1 MHTSLV
7 CPVCCSEETQL
18 VMNGSYVSAEL
29 ISPEDNP
36 KRIFACS
43 ECDCYWEVEYFPAK
57 KKILHDMAVS
67 A

>member
-1 MHTSLV
+1 MLP
-7 CPVCCSEETQL
+7 CGL

-43 ECDCYWEVEYFPAK
+43 ECDCSWEVEYFPAK
-57 KKILHDMAVS
+57 KKILHKLPVS